1 MLPLPAEPEAP
12 PDALVGTVKLC
23 QALSDPTRLR
33 LLAVLADAPLTVA
46 ELTEVLALPQPRVS
60 SHLQRLREAGLAV
73 AWRQGAS
80 SLYQLQAPADGA
92 GAALVGAAL
101 GGAAGPQ
108 LEADRALARLL
119 IARRTGGDALGRRYL
134 PGRSWEAL
142 ARGLV
147 RLTDLGEVV
156 DLGSGDAGVAC
167 LLAPAARRITCV
179 ERDPQALA
187 AARARGGLPPQLCL
201 LEADLYAVPLPSGAA
216 DLVLLL
222 GVLPMLSAPDRAL
235 SEARRLLRPGG
246 ALWLST
252 LDRHAHPEVAA
263 GYGHTNPGQSP
274 AELLALLRSAGFV
287 DAQIEPA
294 AREARPPH
302 FEILNAV
309 ARTPLHPLE
318 SP

>member
-119 IARRTGGDALGRRYL
+119 IARRSGGDALGRRYL

-156 DLGSGDAGVAC
+156 DLGSGDAGVA
-167 LLAPAARRITCV
+167 
-179 ERDPQALA
+179 
-187 AARARGGLPPQLCL
+187 
-201 LEADLYAVPLPSGAA
+201 
-216 DLVLLL
+216 
-222 GVLPMLSAPDRAL
+222 
-235 SEARRLLRPGG
+235 
-246 ALWLST
+246 
-252 LDRHAHPEVAA
+252 
-263 GYGHTNPGQSP
+263 
-274 AELLALLRSAGFV
+274 
-287 DAQIEPA
+287 
-294 AREARPPH
+294 
-302 FEILNAV
+302 
-309 ARTPLHPLE
+309 
-318 SP
+318 